1 MSATLTAPPR
11 KPPTQPPTGALI
23 DPENDT
29 LVSVRELAKE
39 RLRKNISPSTIWRW
53 VRKGCR
59 GVRLEAVQVLG
70 SWHST
75 PEAFAA
81 FIAGQTAAALDG
93 NAPIPSLRTPE
104 KVERLRAAGL
114 LK

>member
-1 MSATLTAPPR
+1 MRAAHTLGAIFISAV
-11 KPPTQPPTGALI
+11 I
-23 DPENDT
+23 DAATDT
-29 LVSVRELAKE
+29 LVSVRALAKS
-39 RLRKNISPSTIWRW
+39 RLGKHIAPSTIWRW

-59 GVRLEAVQVLG
+59 GVRLEAVQILG

-81 FIAGQTAAALDG
+81 FIVDQTAVALDDG
-93 NAPIPSLRTPE
+93 TANSTPAPRTAA
-104 KVERLRAAGL
+104 KTARLRAAGL